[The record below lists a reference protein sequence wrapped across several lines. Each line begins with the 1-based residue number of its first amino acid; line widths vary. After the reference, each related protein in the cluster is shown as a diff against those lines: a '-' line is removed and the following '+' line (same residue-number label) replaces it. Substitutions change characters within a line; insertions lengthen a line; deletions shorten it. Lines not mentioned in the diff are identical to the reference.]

1 MAKII
6 VKRNNMKKIF
16 ISIFLISFVFNF
28 ANAEDLNNSKSMTK
42 EEFLKKMQQLENEKQ
57 NTKAKT
63 IQLQK
68 EANEAKELGKTIDE
82 IKDKLNVK

>member
-1 MAKII
+1 
-6 VKRNNMKKIF
+6 MKKIF